1 MMETLLLKP
10 PVRTTATISMLVVE
24 DDPLL
29 RALLV
34 DTLKGSPGVQV
45 LGSVGSG
52 PEVME
57 AVERLNPGIV
67 LLDLQL
73 PGTNTLSL
81 LQKLSGKEHGPAVL
95 ALGAEDDAMVQL
107 QAARNGA
114 RGYVPK
120 SEAFDSLARAI
131 RGVAELSL
139 WFPPD
144 VLKLIYED
152 YRNIS
157 RKAQEEQRP
166 LNRLTERERD
176 VLMGVARGLTNK
188 QIGTELFMSVHTVK
202 LHVQNILKKT
212 GLPNRTEAAVLA
224 VREGLLDDDPTP
236 TLSEG

>member
-1 MMETLLLKP
+1 METLLLKP
-10 PVRTTATISMLVVE
+10 PVRTTTISLLVVE

-34 DTLKGSPGVQV
+34 DTLKASPGVQV

-52 PEVME
+52 REVME

-95 ALGAEDDAMVQL
+95 ALGAEDDHTVQL

-114 RGYVPK
+114 RGYLPK

-139 WFPPD
+139 WFPPE
-144 VLKLIYED
+144 VLKLIYDD
-152 YRNIS
+152 YRKVS
-157 RKAQEEQRP
+157 GKVQEEQRP

-236 TLSEG
+236 TISEG